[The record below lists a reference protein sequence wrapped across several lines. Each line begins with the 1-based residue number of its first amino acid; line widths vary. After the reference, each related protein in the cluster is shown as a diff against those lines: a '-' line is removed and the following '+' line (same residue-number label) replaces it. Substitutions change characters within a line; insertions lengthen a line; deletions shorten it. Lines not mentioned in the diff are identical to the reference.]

1 MHGGGVLLALREEI
15 QFNKINSA
23 TWSDNLEILAI
34 ELLTHKLNKCLLC
47 VCYRPPN
54 SDLNDWFNLF
64 ASFLLFAEKYEK
76 ILFIGGFHFSRSR
89 LELW

>member
-1 MHGGGVLLALREEI
+1 MHGSGVLLALGEEI

-23 TWSDNLEILAI
+23 PWSDNLGKLAI
-34 ELLTHKLNKCLLC
+34 ELLTDKLNKCLLC

-54 SDLNDWFNLF
+54 SDLNEWFNLF

-76 ILFIGGFHFSRSR
+76 ILASG
-89 LELW
+89 LVCT